1 MPDPADP
8 TFERRLAASIAV
20 FRDGRVLLAQRSK
33 AGTRGLW
40 SLPGGH
46 VEPGE
51 SHEDTAL
58 RELAEETGVSARIL
72 GVTAVI
78 EFAVTTSGGGNEVRY
93 ELTSF
98 YGEWIRG
105 EGKAGSDCMGVKW
118 ADPEGLVE
126 AEMTPGT
133 PSVIRKAARLAA
145 GR

>member
-1 MPDPADP
+1 MPPATDPVP
-8 TFERRLAASIAV
+8 QRRFAASIAV
-20 FRDGRVLLAQRSK
+20 FRDGQVLLAQRSK

-51 SHEDTAL
+51 TQEQTAL
-58 RELAEETGVSARIL
+58 RELSEETGVSGRVI
-72 GVTAVI
+72 GVTSVI
-78 EFAVTTSGGGNEVRY
+78 EFAVKSEVSEIHY

-98 YGEWIRG
+98 YGEWLSG
-105 EGKAGSDCMGVKW
+105 EPEARSDCMGVKW
-118 ADPEGLVE
+118 ADPEELVE

-133 PSVIRKAARLAA
+133 PAVIRKAARLLA